1 MKQYVR
7 SRPAPSLDS
16 VRRAKELQ
24 PPPLHPMFSEWGR
37 RGEGRGRGGEG
48 EEREWGG
55 GGGGRGGGEGS
66 GEDGREVKE
75 EIYDAKSRF

>member
-37 RGEGRGRGGEG
+37 RGEGRGREGREIDGRGRGGEG
-48 EEREWGG
+48 RWGEER
-55 GGGGRGGGEGS
+55 RGGEW
-66 GEDGREVKE
+66 
-75 EIYDAKSRF
+75 

>member
-37 RGEGRGRGGEG
+37 RGEGRGGEMGRG
-48 EEREWGG
+48 EE
-55 GGGGRGGGEGS
+55 GRGVV
-66 GEDGREVKE
+66 RME
-75 EIYDAKSRF
+75 ER